1 MVGLAKSQRPLDSNS
16 DLPPGALGSNEV
28 EAPFEAVVSRLRG
41 EALRKRLL
49 RQRFKFM
56 AVLLDLLAVLLPLV
70 AWSLL
75 YLPAGTRVT
84 QAVLL
89 AGTVCPAYLIV
100 AFNSDAFRLR
110 DGPSLSVPIG
120 AAVTSLLGSVGGLL
134 LLIFLAKNS
143 GISRVVVSGSIV
155 TSLVLLVLG
164 RSLLNRL
171 AARRVSTSQFATLCL
186 YDGIR
191 LEPNPSQTQIDAT
204 KYGLAVDSSDAD
216 MVERLATVC
225 KEFDRLVVHCP
236 PEKRQAWAFLM
247 RSLSIP
253 AEIVLPELDTLN
265 PIGIRKRKAGTSAI
279 IGVGPMRWY
288 ERAMKRAFDLL
299 VVGAALPF
307 LVPLTLVIGLLI
319 KLDSK
324 GPMFFLQDRIGR
336 DNRPFKIFKFRSMRT
351 DMLDTGGVKSTE
363 RDDPRITKLGGF
375 LRRTS
380 LDELP
385 QLYNVLLGDM
395 SLVGPRP
402 HAKLSRAGD
411 RLFWEVDDAYWH
423 RHSVKPGITGLAQIR
438 GHRGNTFHEDHLRD
452 RLSAD
457 LEYVANWSLM
467 GDVRILF
474 RTFGVLTHS
483 NAF

>member
-1 MVGLAKSQRPLDSNS
+1 MVGLAKSQHPVDENS
-16 DLPPGALGSNEV
+16 DLLAGAVSRNEV
-28 EAPFEAVVSRLRG
+28 APPFEAVVSRLHS

-49 RQRFKFM
+49 RRRFKILT
-56 AVLLDLLAVLLPLV
+56 VLVDLLAVSLPLV

-75 YLPAGTRVT
+75 YLPAGTGIT

-89 AGTVCPAYLIV
+89 TGTVCPAYLIV

-110 DGPSLSVPIG
+110 DAPSLSVQIG
-120 AAVTSLLGSVGGLL
+120 AAITSLLGSVGGLL

-143 GISRVVVSGSIV
+143 GISRVVVSGSIA
-155 TSLVLLVLG
+155 TSLLLLVLG

-171 AARRVSTSQFATLCL
+171 VARRVSNSQFATLCL

-191 LEPNPSQTQIDAT
+191 LVPNPTKTQIDAA
-204 KYGLAVDSSDAD
+204 KYGLAVDSSDAE

-236 PEKRQAWAFLM
+236 PEKRLAWAFLM

-265 PIGIRKRKAGTSAI
+265 PIGICKRSAGTSAV

-288 ERAMKRAFDLL
+288 ERGLKRAFDLL
-299 VVGAALPF
+299 VVGAALPL
-307 LVPLTLVIGLLI
+307 LVPVTLFVGMLI
-319 KLDSK
+319 KLDSN

-336 DNRPFKIFKFRSMRT
+336 DNRPFKIIKFRSMRT
-351 DMLDTGGVKSTE
+351 DMLDTDGVQSTE
-363 RDDPRITKLGGF
+363 RDDPRITKLGSF

-385 QLYNVLLGDM
+385 QLYNVLLGEM

-411 RLFWEVDDAYWH
+411 RLFWEVDNAYWH
-423 RHSVKPGITGLAQIR
+423 RHSVKPGITGLAQVR
-438 GHRGNTFHEDHLRD
+438 GHRGNTFHENHLRD

-467 GDVRILF
+467 GDVHILF